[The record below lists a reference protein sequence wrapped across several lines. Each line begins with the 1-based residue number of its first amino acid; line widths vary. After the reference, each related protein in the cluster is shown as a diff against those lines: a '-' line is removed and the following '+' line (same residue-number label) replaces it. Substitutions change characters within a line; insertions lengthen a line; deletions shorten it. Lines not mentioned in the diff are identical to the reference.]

1 MPSPTRAFI
10 TSTDSWPMTT
20 EQAEQN
26 CLTKGAPTP
35 PRLVYSMQQP
45 PFRSPRYRFWRRL
58 RRHKLGMLGL
68 ATLTLLVLAAILA
81 PIISGHDPAAIDLR
95 MKNTP
100 PSGDHILGTDAIGR
114 DVWAR
119 LVYGAQVSLSVGL
132 VAVTIYT
139 TIALLLGSIAGYLGG
154 AVDNVIMRITDI
166 IMCFPTFLLII
177 TVAAVLPPDTYTI
190 MIIIGVFGWPGM
202 TRLVRG
208 QFLSLRGQD
217 FVVAAVAIGV
227 PTHRII
233 FRHILPNVIGPVV
246 VAATLGLAG
255 AIMTESSL
263 SFLGLGVQQPA
274 SSWGQT
280 LTTAMQLPI
289 LEGMPWR
296 WLPSAAAIAFAVLS
310 INFVG
315 DALRDAFDP
324 SSKLG

>member
-1 MPSPTRAFI
+1 
-10 TSTDSWPMTT
+10 MTT
-20 EQAEQN
+20 QQAERSE
-26 CLTKGAPTP
+26 LKEGAPSP
-35 PRLVYSMQQP
+35 PRLAYAVQQP
-45 PFRSPRYRFWRRL
+45 PLRSTRYRFWRRL
-58 RRHKLGMLGL
+58 RRHKLGMFGL
-68 ATLTLLVLAAILA
+68 AMLTLLVLAAILA
-81 PIISGHDPAAIDLR
+81 PVIAGHDPAAIDLR

-100 PSGDHILGTDAIGR
+100 PGADHILGTDAIGR

-154 AVDNVIMRITDI
+154 AVDNVIMRFTDI

-177 TVAAVLPPDTYTI
+177 TVAAVLPPNIFNI

-217 FVVAAVAIGV
+217 FVVAALAIGV

-263 SFLGLGVQQPA
+263 SFLGLGVQQPT

-280 LTTAMQLPI
+280 LTTAMQLPT

-310 INFVG
+310 VNFFG

-324 SSKLG
+324 RSTLD